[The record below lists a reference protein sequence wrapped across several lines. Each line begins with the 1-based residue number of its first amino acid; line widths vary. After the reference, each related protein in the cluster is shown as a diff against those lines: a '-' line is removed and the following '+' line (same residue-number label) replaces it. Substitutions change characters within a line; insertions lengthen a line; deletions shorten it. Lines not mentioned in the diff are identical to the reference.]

1 MTFRVRSLA
10 WYIQGLAYEGAK
22 RGCPKEAKDP
32 VKAAKCFKIAAN
44 LVRQSSSDDSIVWPI
59 RLTFCSSQDHDGND
73 EYQNKFDSILSDL
86 SNNETSE
93 VLNAVNEQEL
103 AAKFGTPVRQE
114 QKYFRAK
121 DYNRN
126 ISLQESIERDVG
138 SILLQVKVSIS
149 SSLGVENALNRDIF
163 DRGRFSWSNKSL
175 PRSILR
181 FVKLSR
187 KG

>member
-1 MTFRVRSLA
+1 M
-10 WYIQGLAYEGAK
+10 
-22 RGCPKEAKDP
+22 
-32 VKAAKCFKIAAN
+32 
-44 LVRQSSSDDSIVWPI
+44 WPI
-59 RLTFCSSQDHDGND
+59 RLNFCSSQDRDGND
-73 EYQNKFDSILSDL
+73 EYQNKFDSILSNL

-103 AAKFGTPVRQE
+103 AAKFGTPVRHE
-114 QKYFRAK
+114 QNWFQAE
-121 DYNRN
+121 DYNQN
-126 ISLQESIERDVG
+126 ISLQESIERHVG

-163 DRGRFSWSNKSL
+163 DRERFSWSNKSL